1 MYAAMLA
8 SGSSP
13 KTISNAAG
21 VLHAA
26 LQQAM
31 RWRLVSGNV
40 ASLVRPPRRQRPD
53 LRVLSSEQV
62 HQLLEAAEAAADPL
76 TPMWA
81 LALGTGMRQGEILG
95 LRWPDVD
102 VDRGLL

>member
-1 MYAAMLA
+1 
-8 SGSSP
+8 
-13 KTISNAAG
+13 
-21 VLHAA
+21 
-26 LQQAM
+26 QAM

-53 LRVLSSEQV
+53 LHVLSSEQV
-62 HQLLEAAEAAADPL
+62 HQQLFAAETAADPL

-102 VDRGLL
+102 VDRGLLAVQHSLVHVKGAFVLAEPKTA